1 MPDAP
6 SQSSQQARQAIYDQ
20 DCHFARY
27 QDGLKWSRFQTAS
40 AIEAGC
46 LYAAFQAG
54 LESPESIVI
63 MLLGTI
69 LILLL
74 WALVIIDEN
83 KYFAHLRRAEN
94 FEASTGA
101 PLAFW
106 KISKIL
112 LPSRYAMAA
121 IIVFNLAA
129 IGKLF
134 AKLS

>member
-40 AIEAGC
+40 AIEVGC
-46 LYAAFQAG
+46 LYAAFQAD
-54 LESPESIVI
+54 LETPESIAV
-63 MLLGTI
+63 MVLGSI

-83 KYFAHLRRAEN
+83 KYFAHLKRAED
-94 FEASTGA
+94 FETSAGT
-101 PLAFW
+101 PLAYW

-121 IIVFNLAA
+121 IVVFNLAV